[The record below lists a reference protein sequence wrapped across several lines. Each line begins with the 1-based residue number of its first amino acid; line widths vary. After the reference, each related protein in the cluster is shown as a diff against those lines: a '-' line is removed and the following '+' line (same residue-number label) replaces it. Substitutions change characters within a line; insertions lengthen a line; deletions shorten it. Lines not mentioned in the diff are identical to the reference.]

1 MIGQLIN
8 YVILSFKFLWQHKWK
23 VTLTVWFAIVFV
35 FILFPMNDLND
46 LITVQVSKLTQ
57 RNVFL
62 QFNSMSINPFG
73 PKLTLEKVFVES
85 GSVPTI
91 SADELTVSP
100 SLMALINKKVEGH
113 ITAQGFLKGDVDIQ
127 IKTGPKT
134 DAGLER
140 SKIEIQAKNIN
151 LKDLRELASL
161 PVSLKGSLNLTTSAL
176 VELTFADQPEGD
188 VNIVISKFEMP
199 SSSVALAD
207 LGRVNLPEMKLG
219 QIELKGRLAAGKFVI
234 ESGKL
239 GNPTDELHGDIKGDL
254 GLTFQNRGGQIVP
267 LLGGYNIDLNLNATP
282 AFKERA
288 KFFLGFLDGYKTD
301 LPNGTVYK
309 FKIRAA
315 SAGMSPQFTPLR

>member
-1 MIGQLIN
+1 MIGSLIN
-8 YVILSFKFLWQHKWK
+8 YVILFFKFLWVHKWK
-23 VTLTVWFAIVFV
+23 VTLTIWFALV
-35 FILFPMNDLND
+35 FIFLLFPMNDLND
-46 LITVQVSKLTQ
+46 LITIQVSKLTQ

-62 QFNSMSINPFG
+62 QFNSMSLSPFG

-85 GSVPTI
+85 GSIPTI
-91 SADELTVSP
+91 AADELSVSP
-100 SLMALINKKVEGH
+100 SLMALINKKIEGRV
-113 ITAQGFLKGDVDIQ
+113 TAQGFLKGDVDIQ
-127 IKTGPKT
+127 IKSGPKT
-134 DAGLER
+134 DAGIER
-140 SKIEIQAKNIN
+140 SRVEIQAKNIN

-176 VELTFADQPEGD
+176 ADLTFTEQPEGE
-188 VNIVISKFEMP
+188 VNVVISKFEMP
-199 SSSVALAD
+199 GSSVALAD

-267 LLGGYNIDLNLNATP
+267 LLGGYNIDLNLSATP

-288 KFFLGFLDGYKTD
+288 KFFLGFLDGYKTE
-301 LPNGTVYK
+301 LPTGTVYK
-309 FKIRAA
+309 FKIQAA